1 MEFNSETLLLCG
13 VLGMYLFCYFLITWV
28 WIKSDKTNDDR
39 SSTENNQS

>member
-1 MEFNSETLLLCG
+1 MEFNSETLLLYG

-28 WIKSDKTNDDR
+28 WIKSDKRNDDI

>member
-28 WIKSDKTNDDR
+28 WIKSDKRDDNI
-39 SSTENNQS
+39 SSKENNKS